1 MNNNK
6 IMNFDEFCKYLN
18 IGRNNGYKLL
28 SSGQV
33 KACKVGR
40 KWVIQKK
47 DVNKFLKENGNKIS
61 S

>member
-40 KWVIQKK
+40 KWVIHKK
-47 DVNKFLKENGNKIS
+47 EVNKFLKEYKL
-61 S
+61 